1 MAKAPSRR
9 LHALAAALAVLAL
22 PSAGAAQE
30 LVDGIAAQVGADIVL
45 VSEVRSLSAP
55 MEVRLRE
62 AGAPEEQIEL
72 LRSEVLESLIER
84 ALIRQVVRR
93 AELEASDAEVDQAVE
108 GIARENGLTLD
119 QLRQSVEAQG
129 LDFAA
134 YRSRIRS
141 EIEQRKVVDGMVA
154 SRVRV
159 DDAEI
164 RERWREQYSEQPEG
178 GEEAHLRQILVPF
191 ENASPEAQTQACEV
205 AGGALARVR
214 AGEPFEVVASQVSA
228 VSPERGGDLGWIHEV
243 ALASWM
249 APTVRALQPG
259 QVSDVVKAPFGC
271 CVLQVVERRAF
282 RPLSY
287 EEARD
292 SLRNRIFAEKME
304 LEYRKFVDKLR
315 EQTYVE
321 RKGVFS
327 DPGVAGAG
335 AAFPAGATDTF

>member
-1 MAKAPSRR
+1 
-9 LHALAAALAVLAL
+9 
-22 PSAGAAQE
+22 
-30 LVDGIAAQVGADIVL
+30 
-45 VSEVRSLSAP
+45 
-55 MEVRLRE
+55 MEVKLRE

-93 AELEASDAEVDQAVE
+93 AELEASDAEVDGAVE

-119 QLRQSVEAQG
+119 QLRQSVQAQG
-129 LDFAA
+129 LDFQA
-134 YRSRIRS
+134 YRARIRS

-164 RERWREQYSEQPEG
+164 RERWREEYADQPEG
-178 GEEAHLRQILVPF
+178 GEEARLRQILVPF
-191 ENASPEAQTQACEV
+191 ETPAPEAETKACAE
-205 AGGALARVR
+205 AAGALARVR

-228 VSPERGGDLGWIHEV
+228 VAREHGGDLGWVHEV
-243 ALASWM
+243 ALAGWM

-282 RPLSY
+282 RPLSF

-292 SLRNRIFAEKME
+292 GLRGRIFSEKME

-321 RKGVFS
+321 RKGVFA
-327 DPGVAGAG
+327 DPSLAGRGGSAPSVG
-335 AAFPAGATDTF
+335 APETF